1 LDRPLRLRWREGW
14 RLQNPLTT
22 LRSSICALMLAPY
35 SSKDLMIFFFQAFKY
50 LSLKGSIEK
59 DEMQIG
65 GEGIENLLVDMM
77 LKKKHI

>member
-1 LDRPLRLRWREGW
+1 
-14 RLQNPLTT
+14 
-22 LRSSICALMLAPY
+22 
-35 SSKDLMIFFFQAFKY
+35 MIFFFQAFKY